1 MIKLFHVA
9 VVLAVALLLNL
20 GSVESRLSGR
30 LIADVNYE
38 VDDILSNEAAK
49 AKAISTQLALVE
61 LSLNFRD
68 ISDPTSEQLQCTY
81 QPCDLKEE
89 EQVQVLDGNG
99 RFLGKCR
106 TFSTSSCPDEFVM
119 DHETSG
125 RLLDRTRSFNE
136 EFHPNRTYCLIS
148 NQAPLDNDENSDILT
163 DGEATTELET
173 AKAKSISTQLALVEM
188 TLNFRDIS
196 DPTSEQLQCTYQPCD
211 LKEEEGQVQVLDGNG
226 RFLAR

>member
-1 MIKLFHVA
+1 MIKLIFHVA

-99 RFLGKCR
+99 RFLGRCR

-119 DHETSG
+119 DQETSVNG
-125 RLLDRTRSFNE
+125 RLLGRTRSFNE
-136 EFHPNRTYCLIS
+136 EFHPNRKYCLIS

-163 DGEATTELET
+163 DEA
-173 AKAKSISTQLALVEM
+173 KK
-188 TLNFRDIS
+188 
-196 DPTSEQLQCTYQPCD
+196 D
-211 LKEEEGQVQVLDGNG
+211 LTHYSRTNVPYVHASAQVVSPLFWLWAANVF
-226 RFLAR
+226 FLTMV

>member
-1 MIKLFHVA
+1 MIKLIFHVA

-89 EQVQVLDGNG
+89 EQVQVLDGDG
-99 RFLGKCR
+99 RLLTR
-106 TFSTSSCPDEFVM
+106 YRALSTSSCPDEFVM
-119 DHETSG
+119 GMNFVMDQETSDVNG
-125 RLLDRTRSFNE
+125 RLLGHYRSFDE
-136 EFHPNRTYCLIS
+136 EFPNSRMYCLIS

-163 DGEATTELET
+163 DEA
-173 AKAKSISTQLALVEM
+173 KK
-188 TLNFRDIS
+188 
-196 DPTSEQLQCTYQPCD
+196 D
-211 LKEEEGQVQVLDGNG
+211 LTHYSRTNVPYVHASAQVVSPLFWLWAANVF
-226 RFLAR
+226 FLTMV